1 MDDAV
6 DGIIERWGAVRPDL
20 DTAPIGVVVRI
31 FRAARLLDQGVKEY
45 FEAHGLEA
53 WEYDV
58 LTTLLR
64 AGGGG
69 TLRMSD
75 LAGAAM
81 ISPAA
86 LTNRVDRLVAKG
98 LVTRATDPENRRL
111 VRTTLTEEGRRIA
124 DGLIGGHIANEL
136 ALIDGLTPAEQATL
150 AKLLRK
156 LLLSL
161 DDRA

>member
-1 MDDAV
+1 MADAV

-31 FRAARLLDQGVKEY
+31 FRTSRLLDQGLKDY
-45 FEAHGLEA
+45 FAAHGLEA
-53 WEYDV
+53 WEYDI
-58 LTTLLR
+58 LATLLR
-64 AGGGG
+64 AGDSS

-86 LTNRVDRLVAKG
+86 LTNRIDRMVAKG

-111 VRTTLTEEGRRIA
+111 VRTSLTDEGRRLA
-124 DGLIGGHIANEL
+124 DGLIDGHIANEL
-136 ALIDGLTPAEQATL
+136 ALIGGLTPDEQATL
-150 AKLLRK
+150 AALLRK
-156 LLLSL
+156 LLTSL
-161 DDRA
+161 EDGG